1 MAKTIELKAWP
12 EYFADVLSEA
22 KTFEARVDDRDFAVG
37 DLLILREWDPA
48 TGYTGRKTE
57 RRISYILKGG
67 EFGIA
72 KGWAILA
79 IKGEL

>member
-1 MAKTIELKAWP
+1 MPKTIELKTWP
-12 EYFADVLSEA
+12 EYFEKILSGD
-22 KTFEARVDDRDFAVG
+22 KTFELRVNDRDFAVG